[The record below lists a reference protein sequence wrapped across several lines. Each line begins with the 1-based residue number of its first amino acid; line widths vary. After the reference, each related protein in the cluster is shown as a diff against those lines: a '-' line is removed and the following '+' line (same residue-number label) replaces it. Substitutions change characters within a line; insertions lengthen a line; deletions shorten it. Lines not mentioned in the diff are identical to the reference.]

1 MLNVLETP
9 YPVCLQIPPSLSLL
23 QSGCIKP
30 RNLIS
35 KTRSRSKSSA
45 SSVVP
50 RTLSSRL
57 YSTCSQASPYLNG
70 IRECHLH
77 RLPHLAP
84 LAGQLLSVA
93 QLSSFCALRFPGQL
107 FFGSSIA
114 VPRPAKGI
122 PVAVSRPIW
131 GLSCSLNCG
140 FLINS
145 VLPVFPI
152 CNIISC

>member
-57 YSTCSQASPYLNG
+57 HSTCSQLLPISMASANAISTASLISPLSQVSSS
-70 IRECHLH
+70 
-77 RLPHLAP
+77 PSPSFLAFALCDFLDNCFLVP
-84 LAGQLLSVA
+84 P
-93 QLSSFCALRFPGQL
+93 LRFLGRRRPSQL
-107 FFGSSIA
+107 RSLAQFGA
-114 VPRPAKGI
+114 
-122 PVAVSRPIW
+122 
-131 GLSCSLNCG
+131 
-140 FLINS
+140 FL
-145 VLPVFPI
+145 VR
-152 CNIISC
+152 